1 MGGSGRQRDAGIYRS
16 AGALVDEGVV
26 SEYFHGFD
34 GSGEAGGDRS
44 RHLYGRRD
52 GGVVVGSG
60 DSNTAAAGEGG
71 GQIVAGSSVGL
82 EECDS
87 SGSEDEDN
95 SEDKV
100 LTEAFFR
107 GKNPGRIHKERHSA
121 QISRLLEKRQIGST
135 WELRRGK

>member
-1 MGGSGRQRDAGIYRS
+1 MGGAGRKINAGVYSGG
-16 AGALVDEGVV
+16 AGALVNKRIVP
-26 SEYFHGFD
+26 EYFHGFNR
-34 GSGEAGGDRS
+34 SGKAGGDGS

-52 GGVVVGSG
+52 GAVIVGGG
-60 DSNTAAAGEGG
+60 DDDSPGAGEGG
-71 GQIVAGSSVGL
+71 GQSIGGTPMLQEDDGAGG
-82 EECDS
+82 
-87 SGSEDEDN
+87 EDEDN
-95 SEDKV
+95 REDKV